1 GMRIA
6 ICDDNKQSQSL
17 FLNVLNELEPNESAE
32 CFFDGASLLK
42 EMRERPTF
50 DIIFLD
56 IYLPGE
62 NGIDIAGEIRKISPR
77 TGIVF
82 ITNSLDFAVDAYSLN
97 ALHYLVKPV
106 TKEGVEECFLRLK
119 SLRSKPRSILL
130 LNVGRDSITVGQD
143 EIIYILSAG
152 HAKEICLINNQ
163 IYRIWVSLEEL
174 ESKLDDNFLKI
185 NRGTIA
191 NMEHIRQMSADYC
204 LMDNGARLDFS
215 RRKRADIMTVYDA
228 WLFSHLAGNR

>member
-1 GMRIA
+1 MRIA
-6 ICDDNKQSQSL
+6 ICDDNKQSQTL
-17 FLNVLNELEPNESAE
+17 FLNALTEWDPTKHAE
-32 CFFDGASLLK
+32 CFSDGSSLLK
-42 EMRERPTF
+42 EMRARPTF
-50 DIIFLD
+50 DIVFLD

-62 NGIDIAGEIRKISPR
+62 NGIDIAGEIRKISPQ

-106 TKEGVEECFLRLK
+106 TKEGLGESFLRLK
-119 SLRSKPRSILL
+119 SLRSKQRSFLY
-130 LNVGRDSITVGQD
+130 LNIGRDSITVFQD

-152 HAKEICLINNQ
+152 HAKEICMVNNQ
-163 IYRIWVSLEEL
+163 IYRVWVSLEEL
-174 ESKLDDNFLKI
+174 EEKLDSNFLKL

-215 RRKRADIMTVYDA
+215 RRKRADIVGLYDG
-228 WLFSHLAGNR
+228 WMFSRLSEKR